1 MDPTTL
7 AIAGVVIAVA
17 IGVGL
22 LARNHHMLQ
31 TKYIGIDLG
40 TANVLVYVKGK
51 GIVLNEP
58 SVVAHTSAEP
68 YRVVAVGTA
77 ARQMLG
83 RTPGRINVTRPMRD
97 GVIADYMVTEAMVR
111 HFISKVV
118 GRYSLFRPVVMVCI
132 PAGVTNVESRAVM
145 DATLQAGAKEA
156 YLIAEPLAAAIGANV
171 PISSPTGNMIVDIG
185 GGTCEAAVIS
195 LNDIVV
201 SQSIRVGGNKIDEM
215 IATYVRRKFN
225 LLIGDRTAEDIKVAI
240 GSALPLERE
249 LEVEIR
255 GRDTIDGLPKT
266 RSMTSSEVTEAITEA
281 LVAIVQNVKAVLEQT
296 PPELA
301 ADVADK
307 GMILTGGGALL
318 RNLDRLLSMETGV
331 PAYVADDPLSCV
343 AIGAG
348 RALEHFEIFKDSLTP
363 V

>member
-1 MDPTTL
+1 
-7 AIAGVVIAVA
+7 VFS
-17 IGVGL
+17 
-22 LARNHHMLQ
+22 
-31 TKYIGIDLG
+31 KYIGIDLG
-40 TANVLVYVKGK
+40 TANVLVYVKGR

-58 SVVAHTSAEP
+58 SVVAYSSADN
-68 YRVVAVGTA
+68 RVIAVGSH

-83 RTPGRINVTRPMRD
+83 RTPGRINVARPMRD
-97 GVIADYMVTEAMVR
+97 GVIADYLVTEAMLR
-111 HFISKVV
+111 YFISKVV
-118 GRYSLFRPVVMVCI
+118 GKYSLFRPVVMVCI
-132 PAGVTNVESRAVM
+132 PAGVTNVESRAVL
-145 DATLQAGAKEA
+145 DATIQAGAKEA
-156 YLIAEPLAAAIGANV
+156 HLIAEPLAAAIGSNV
-171 PISSPTGNMIVDIG
+171 PISSPSGNMVVDIG

-201 SQSIRVGGNKIDEM
+201 SESVRVGGNKIDEM
-215 IATYVRRKFN
+215 ISTYVRKKYN
-225 LLIGDRTAEDIKVAI
+225 LHIGDRTAEDIKVAI

-266 RSMTSSEVTEAITEA
+266 RVITSHEVTEAISDA
-281 LVAIVQNVKAVLEQT
+281 LAQIVSNVRTVLEQT

-318 RNLDRLLSMETGV
+318 RNLDKMLSVQTGV

-348 RALEHFEIFKDSLTP
+348 RALEHFTIFKDSLTP